1 MDRAMDRITA
11 RTTTITMDT
20 ETTCAY
26 CGNEVAEGEGL
37 VTEDGL
43 CHVACLD
50 EAAND
55 AREVRRGGNPYPPNS
70 QAGLYW
76 TSRHRPGSQR

>member
-1 MDRAMDRITA
+1 
-11 RTTTITMDT
+11 MDT

-26 CGNEVAEGEGL
+26 CGNEVAEGEGI

-50 EAAND
+50 EAA
-55 AREVRRGGNPYPPNS
+55 EIRRGGNPYPRNS
-70 QAGLYW
+70 QAGLSW
-76 TSRHRPGSQR
+76 ARQLADARTDGGAG